1 MDLASD
7 PTIQQLARN
16 ELVRAFVRGVDAQ
29 LLVTDER
36 VAVTDQARI
45 ALDVSLTGIRRIQF
59 DIERERPAT
68 LVIVP
73 DDPRH
78 EAQVITVPPEE
89 YGAVGSVLEYVGR
102 TIHDL
107 AS

>member
-7 PTIQQLARN
+7 PTIQRIARN
-16 ELVRAFVRGVDAQ
+16 EFVRGYVRGVEAQ

-36 VAVTDQARI
+36 VAVAAEERI
-45 ALDVSLTGIRRIQF
+45 ALDVSLRGIRRIQF

-89 YGAVGSVLEYVGR
+89 YAAVGSVLEFVGR
-102 TIHDL
+102 RIHDI